1 MLQEN
6 AVRAPRLMLHWLAAA
21 LVLLSADARSAD
33 AAAQA
38 HYYIGRQGDAFEYA
52 RTPAS
57 EGAAERR
64 VLVWYLGNRTG
75 KTPSVR
81 YQDGASNGTL
91 TCYDDCQFVRGVT
104 TIAGKVVHV
113 GRIRVT
119 NDPLIYAIMHDALA
133 GHLSKP

>member
-1 MLQEN
+1 MSQKN
-6 AVRAPRLMLHWLAAA
+6 AMRASGSRLRWLAAA
-21 LVLLSADARSAD
+21 LVLLGADARSAD
-33 AAAQA
+33 DAAQA

-52 RTPAS
+52 RMSAG

-75 KTPSVR
+75 RTPSVR
-81 YQDGASNGTL
+81 YQDGASGGTL

-104 TIAGKVVHV
+104 TVAGKVVHV

-133 GHLSKP
+133 GHLSKR